1 VECEPFGQ
9 FVQTSFSIAVAIYLL
24 IRMEG
29 KMGELNESIRMLIDR
44 VDRMSFMK
52 KD

>member
-1 VECEPFGQ
+1 
-9 FVQTSFSIAVAIYLL
+9 
-24 IRMEG
+24 MEG